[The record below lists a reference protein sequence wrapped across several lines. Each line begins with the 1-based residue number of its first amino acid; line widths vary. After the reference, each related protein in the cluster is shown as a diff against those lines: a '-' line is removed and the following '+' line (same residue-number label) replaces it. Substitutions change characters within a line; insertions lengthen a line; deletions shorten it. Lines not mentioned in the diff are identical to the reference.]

1 MTERILSE
9 FLATMPFH
17 LFAYLPFRKH
27 LRVKQWALTL
37 ILIIEEALSLLLMTL
52 LIKSGADAHTANL
65 IFMPIAILTFFY
77 LVKMER
83 GKIAFMYIFTTAY
96 VLAARGLA
104 GYLADKIFSVSEGTW
119 QFGVTILAVF
129 LVSLPFMAH
138 YIMRIANLVFETK
151 APSMWKT
158 IWLLPLFS
166 VAMVMI
172 YTYSNSY
179 ELISVIARAMMM
191 AIMFLTSYF
200 LVYAVSTYQKQLE
213 REEQIRRL
221 EEISTI
227 QGNQYAILKSRM
239 EEMRRAR
246 HDLRQHLMAIQGC
259 IDSGDMD
266 ALAAYVREYGAN
278 LPSDTMRTFC
288 KNFAVDAVLRY
299 YVEKAIEASVD
310 VDVSFDMADQAIIPE
325 PTLCV
330 LLGNLLENALNAC
343 QELDGARFIRVNA
356 RQTGAS
362 MLSIAIDNTAKKPI
376 EQNGRLMSTKHEG
389 MGTGTESVK
398 LIAQRY
404 GGDAKF
410 HWSDGVFYASVIL
423 NP

>member
-1 MTERILSE
+1 MSERILSE

-17 LFAYLPFRKH
+17 LFAYLPFYRH
-27 LRVKQWALTL
+27 LRVKHWMLAL
-37 ILIIEEALSLLLMTL
+37 ILITEEAASLLLMTL
-52 LIKSGADAHTANL
+52 LINSGLNAHAANM
-65 IFMPIAILTFFY
+65 IFMPIAVITFFY

-104 GYLADKIFSVSEGTW
+104 GYLANKFFSVSEGTL
-119 QFGVTILAVF
+119 QFSLTILGVF
-129 LVSLPFMAH
+129 ILSLPFMAH
-138 YIMRIANLVFETK
+138 YIMRTANLVFETK

-166 VAMVMI
+166 VTMVMI
-172 YTYSNSY
+172 FTYANPY
-179 ELISVIARAMMM
+179 KPISVIARLMMM

-213 REEQIRRL
+213 REEEIRRL

-227 QGNQYAILKSRM
+227 QSNQYAMLKSRM
-239 EEMRRAR
+239 EETRRAR

-278 LPSDTMRTFC
+278 LPSDSTRTFC

-299 YVEKAIEASVD
+299 YVEKAIEAGVD
-310 VDVSFDMADQAIIPE
+310 VDVSFDMADQTIIPE

-343 QELDGARFIRVNA
+343 HELDGARFIRVNA
-356 RQTGAS
+356 RQTGTS
-362 MLSIAIDNTAKKPI
+362 MLSIAIDNSGKKPV
-376 EQNGRLMSTKHEG
+376 ELNGRLMSTKHEG
-389 MGTGTESVK
+389 MGTGTESVR

-410 HWSDGVFYASVIL
+410 HWDDGVFYASVIL